1 MKYYE
6 SLIIEF
12 EVNKIINI
20 LVIMNVSDIPIPEL
34 YREINHITD
43 HGIPGYYVNK
53 KYEDPVQMMKSR

>member
-1 MKYYE
+1 M
-6 SLIIEF
+6 I
-12 EVNKIINI
+12 NKIINI